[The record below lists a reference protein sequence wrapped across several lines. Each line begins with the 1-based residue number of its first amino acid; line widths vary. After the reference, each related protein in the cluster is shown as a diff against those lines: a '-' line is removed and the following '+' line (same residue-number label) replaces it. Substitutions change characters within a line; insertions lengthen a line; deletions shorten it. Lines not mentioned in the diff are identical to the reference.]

1 MARFNPPVRRIF
13 WVPTLLVMVA
23 LAGVLMGFQLIQAQG
38 TQSNVIYAC
47 VRDGVGIAKI
57 VGPNETCP
65 LNWTLREWN
74 IQGPPG
80 NDGADGDQGIQGDQG
95 LQGVQGLQGDQGI
108 QGVPETTEPSSI
120 ATLEARISSLEALIA
135 TLESSTAEND
145 EHIMD
150 NLDREVD
157 FLLGF
162 INELRAAVFPGSSQ
176 WTR

>member
-38 TQSNVIYAC
+38 TQSKVIYAC
-47 VRDGVGIAKI
+47 VRDGVSIAKI

-80 NDGADGDQGIQGDQG
+80 NDGADGTP
-95 LQGVQGLQGDQGI
+95 GVKGDQGI
-108 QGVPETTEPSSI
+108 QGEQGLQGVPGTTDPSSI

-135 TLESSTAEND
+135 TLESSLAENT
-145 EHIMD
+145 EHIID
-150 NLDREVD
+150 NLDNEVD

-162 INELRAAVFPGSSQ
+162 INDLRAAVFP
-176 WTR
+176 